1 MSPASIAPLLP
12 TPATALHAI
21 TADALLEH
29 IRVLSSDEF
38 GGRAPGSPGEELSV
52 DYITEQFQK
61 LRLEPGNPDGT
72 YTQNVPLAGITGSPT
87 LSLRVGGREMALN
100 YPDDFVAATA
110 RLVPEITVE
119 DSEIVFVGYG
129 VVAPEYGWDDY
140 KDVDVRGKTIL
151 MLINDPAI
159 PDPADPS
166 RLDETMFKGRAMT
179 YYGRWTYKYEIAAE
193 KGAAAAIII
202 HETGPAG
209 YPYSVVRTSWA
220 REIFE
225 VNTPDKNLGAVPVRS
240 WISLETAR
248 KVLGGSG
255 QDYDQLKAAALRK
268 DFRPVALEATATFH
282 LKNEVRTFQS
292 RNVLARLE
300 GSDPEHRDETV
311 IYTSHW
317 DHLGQK
323 TEEDGELK
331 IYRGAIDNASGV
343 GALIELARAFTT
355 LETPPRCSVLFMAPT
370 AEESGLLG
378 ARYYA
383 THPLYPLAKTLADIN
398 IDGVNPWGKTRDI
411 ENVSAGNTTLDDL
424 FATLAAAQGR
434 VVIPATQPEK
444 GYIYRADHFEFFKEG
459 VPCLYPNGGKE
470 VLDRAPD
477 YGRSKSDEYTAQHY
491 HQPSDRIDPSW
502 DLAGAVQDT
511 QLLFEVGYQIANG
524 AHTPEWNPDGEF
536 KTKRDAAVA
545 ALTGQLSS
553 GSQGH

>member
-1 MSPASIAPLLP
+1 MPTFPIQTLPSPAN
-12 TPATALHAI
+12 ALAAI
-21 TADALLEH
+21 TAEALLEH

-38 GGRAPGSPGEELSV
+38 GGRAPGSAGEELSV
-52 DYITEQFQK
+52 NYIAEQFK
-61 LRLEPGNPDGT
+61 ALGLSPGNPDGT
-72 YTQNVPLAGITGSPT
+72 YTQDVPLAGITGSPT
-87 LSLRVGGREMALN
+87 LTLNVKGRATPLA
-100 YPDDFVAATA
+100 YPADFVAATA
-110 RLVPEITVE
+110 RLVDEVTVAQ
-119 DSEIVFVGYG
+119 SEIVFVGYG

-159 PDPADPS
+159 PDPLDPTK
-166 RLDETMFKGRAMT
+166 LDEAMFKGRAMT
-179 YYGRWTYKYEIAAE
+179 YYGRWTYKYEVAAE

-209 YPYSVVRTSWA
+209 YPYSVVQTSWA

-225 VNTPDKNLGAVPVRS
+225 INAPDKNLGAVPVRS
-240 WISLETAR
+240 WISLDRAKELLHGCGEDFDA
-248 KVLGGSG
+248 
-255 QDYDQLKAAALRK
+255 LKQAALRR
-268 DFRPVALEATATFH
+268 DFRPVPLGATADFH
-282 LKNEVRTFQS
+282 LSNGVRTFQS
-292 RNVLARLE
+292 RNVLGRLE
-300 GSDPEHRDETV
+300 GSDPARRDELV

-323 TEEDGELK
+323 TNEDGELK

-355 LETPPRCSVLFMAPT
+355 LETSPACSVLFMAPT

-424 FATLAAAQGR
+424 FEILASAHGR

-470 VLDRAPD
+470 VLEHEPD
-477 YGRSKSDEYTAQHY
+477 YGRRKSDEYTAQHY
-491 HQPSDRIDPSW
+491 HQPSDRIDPTW

-511 QLLFEVGYQIANG
+511 RLLFEVGYQIANG
-524 AHTPEWNPDGEF
+524 AHTPEWKLNGEF
-536 KTKRDAAVA
+536 KGKRDAALA
-545 ALTGQLSS
+545 EG
-553 GSQGH
+553 GK

>member
-1 MSPASIAPLLP
+1 MPNSHVPTLPCPANAL
-12 TPATALHAI
+12 ATI
-21 TADALLEH
+21 TAEALLEH
-29 IRVLSSDEF
+29 IRVLSADEF

-52 DYITEQFQK
+52 SYIAEQFK
-61 LRLEPGNPDGT
+61 ALGLLPGNPDGT
-72 YTQNVPLAGITGSPT
+72 YTQDVPLAGIAGSPT
-87 LSLRVGGREMALN
+87 LTLNVRGQATALN
-100 YPDDFVAATA
+100 YPTDFVAATA
-110 RLVPEITVE
+110 RLVDEVTVE
-119 DSEIVFVGYG
+119 QSEIVFVGYG

-151 MLINDPAI
+151 MLINDPVI

-166 RLDETMFKGRAMT
+166 KLDETMFKGRAMT

-209 YPYSVVRTSWA
+209 YPYSVVQTSWA

-225 VNTPDKNLGAVPVRS
+225 VNSPDQNLGAVPVRS
-240 WISLETAR
+240 WISLDRAR
-248 KVLGGSG
+248 ELLSACG
-255 QDYDQLKAAALRK
+255 QDFDALKQAALRR
-268 DFRPVALEATATFH
+268 DFRPVPLDAAADFH
-282 LKNEVRTFQS
+282 LQNELRTFQS
-292 RNVLARLE
+292 RNVLGRLE
-300 GSDPEHRDETV
+300 GNDPARRDELV

-323 TEEDGELK
+323 TGDDGELE

-343 GALIELARAFTT
+343 GALIELARAFTA
-355 LETPPRCSVLFMAPT
+355 LETPPACSVLFMAPT

-383 THPLYPLAKTLADIN
+383 AHPLYPLAKTLADIN

-424 FATLAAAQGR
+424 LETLAAAQDR
-434 VVIPATQPEK
+434 IVIPATQPEK

-470 VLDRAPD
+470 VLAREPD
-477 YGRSKSDEYTAQHY
+477 YGRRKSDEYTAQHY
-491 HQPSDRIDPSW
+491 HQPSDKVDPAW

-524 AHTPEWNPDGEF
+524 AHTPEWKPDGEF
-536 KTKRDAAVA
+536 KGKRDAALA
-545 ALTGQLSS
+545 KAGAQPA
-553 GSQGH
+553 

>member
-1 MSPASIAPLLP
+1 MSPISAESLLP
-12 TPATALHAI
+12 SPAAALEAI
-21 TADALLEH
+21 TAAALLDH
-29 IRVLSSDEF
+29 IRVLSADEF
-38 GGRAPGSPGEELSV
+38 GGRAPGSAGEELSV
-52 DYITEQFQK
+52 RYITEQFQ
-61 LRLEPGNPDGT
+61 RLGLQPGNPDGT
-72 YTQNVPLAGITGSPT
+72 YIQEVPLASITGSPA
-87 LSLRVGGREMALN
+87 LSLSVGGQPLDLS

-110 RLVPEITVE
+110 RLVPEVNVV

-151 MLINDPAI
+151 MLVGDPAV
-159 PDPADPS
+159 PDPADPAK
-166 RLDETMFKGRAMT
+166 LDETMFKGRTMT

-193 KGAAAAIII
+193 KGAAAAILI

-225 VNTPDKNLGAVPVRS
+225 VDSPDKNLGAVPVRA
-240 WISLETAR
+240 WMNGERAEELLAQC
-248 KVLGGSG
+248 G
-255 QDYDQLKAAALRK
+255 QKFDLLKQAAVRQ
-268 DFRPVALEATATFH
+268 DFRPVALGATATFR
-282 LKNEVRTFQS
+282 LRNALRSFRS
-292 RNVLARLE
+292 SNVLARLE
-300 GSDPEHRDETV
+300 GSDPSRRGELV
-311 IYTSHW
+311 IYSAHW
-317 DHLGQK
+317 DHLGRK
-323 TEEDGELK
+323 TEGDEEW

-355 LETPPRCSVLFMAPT
+355 LAEPPRCSVLFLAPT

-383 THPLYPLAKTLADIN
+383 AHPLYPLVKTLADIN
-398 IDGVNPWGKTRDI
+398 IDGINPWGKTRDI
-411 ENVSAGNTTLDDL
+411 ENISAGNTTLDEL
-424 FATLAAAQGR
+424 FETLAAAQGR

-470 VLDRAPD
+470 VLGRAPG
-477 YGRSKSDEYTAQHY
+477 YGKLKSDEYTAQHY
-491 HQPSDRIDPSW
+491 HQPSDRIDPTW

-524 AHTPEWNPDGEF
+524 AHVPVWKPGGEF
-536 KTKRDAAVA
+536 KTKRDEAVRKFTP
-545 ALTGQLSS
+545 LP
-553 GSQGH
+553 